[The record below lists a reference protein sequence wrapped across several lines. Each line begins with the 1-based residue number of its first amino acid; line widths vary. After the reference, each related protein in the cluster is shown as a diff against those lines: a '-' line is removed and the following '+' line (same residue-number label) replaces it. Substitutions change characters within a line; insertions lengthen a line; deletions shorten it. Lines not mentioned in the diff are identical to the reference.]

1 MSQTTKRTSKP
12 VAPDEP
18 LALIARIRA
27 AHRLAIEILARGF
40 SNENAQLED
49 ALKAF
54 AGHDDAIEVPDGEYP
69 RIENWILQAFAVGV
83 AVGQRLDVRAFETG
97 GAR

>member
-1 MSQTTKRTSKP
+1 MRNVKRA

-18 LALIARIRA
+18 LALVARIRA
-27 AHRLAIEILARGF
+27 AHRLAGKILGRGF
-40 SNENAQLED
+40 SNEHAQLEN

-54 AGHDDAIEVPDGEYP
+54 AGDDDVIEVPDGEYP